1 VGLALAAIW
10 GLIRPGRVTWLPWNA
25 EARLRL
31 ASLGGRPPDAAD
43 GLVLGEAGTAGIA
56 FRRCGRILL
65 AIGDPAGAG
74 NDQVSAVW
82 RLRDL
87 AKQEGRDPAV
97 WRAGPE
103 LLKVYGDLGLTA
115 LLLGANGLPAGGE
128 GAHPPDRRSQ
138 YLVCVAERDLKVLL
152 PLLPGL
158 DVKGGRRTDA
168 PVVAV
173 AE

>member
-1 VGLALAAIW
+1 M
-10 GLIRPGRVTWLPWNA
+10 
-25 EARLRL
+25 
-31 ASLGGRPPDAAD
+31 
-43 GLVLGEAGTAGIA
+43 
-56 FRRCGRILL
+56 
-65 AIGDPAGAG
+65 
-74 NDQVSAVW
+74 
-82 RLRDL
+82 
-87 AKQEGRDPAV
+87 